1 MHQALKNEFSNLK
14 ELALKKD
21 VPLALVETQLENIAF
36 ISSGKRL
43 VCLAVI
49 EDEIHN
55 MLSCY
60 RVNVNKWAWAENE
73 GFDLSEGIPKDI
85 TDEILVRFKTPTE
98 YLEYLK
104 LR

>member
-14 ELALKKD
+14 ELALKKG
-21 VPLALVETQLENIAF
+21 VSLALVETQLENIAF
-36 ISSGKRL
+36 ISSEKRL
-43 VCLAVI
+43 VCLVVV
-49 EDEIHN
+49 EGEIHN

-60 RVNVNKWAWAENE
+60 KVNVNKWAWAENE
-73 GFDLSEGIPKDI
+73 GFDLNGDMPKDI
-85 TDEILVRFKTPTE
+85 TDEILARFKAPTE